1 MSETEEKEYLKKYI
15 ECNTTLKRLR
25 ENLVI
30 DLGKFAI
37 AILYVLGKKFNRP
50 TRLYGAAYGEIEFW
64 VGVIK
69 FKLQFQPKNPGVKL
83 FCRHLEGMIY
93 IDTRI
98 EFSEYTPADSF
109 IDKIEEALQL
119 VKPNDGL

>member
-1 MSETEEKEYLKKYI
+1 MSESEEKEYLTKFI

-30 DLGKFAI
+30 DLGKFSI
-37 AILYVLGKKFNRP
+37 AILYILGKKFGRP
-50 TRLYGAAYGEIEFW
+50 TRLYGASYGEIEFS

-69 FKLQFQPKNPGVKL
+69 FKLQFLPKTPGVKL
-83 FCRHLEGMIY
+83 YCRHLEGIIY

-98 EFSEYTPADSF
+98 TFSEYNPADNF

>member
-1 MSETEEKEYLKKYI
+1 MSESEEKEYIKKYV

-30 DLGKFAI
+30 DLGKFSL
-37 AILYVLGKKFNRP
+37 AILYILGKKLDKP
-50 TRLYGAAYGEIEFW
+50 TRLYGATYGEIEFS

-69 FKLQFQPKNPGVKL
+69 FKLQFLPKTPGVKL
-83 FCRHLEGMIY
+83 YCRHLEGMVY

-98 EFSEYTPADSF
+98 DFSEYNPTDNL
-109 IDKIEEALQL
+109 IDKVGIALQL